1 MNETIKKLRDTA
13 QQYVQRV
20 YTPNRSIALGV
31 DMFTVK
37 MKGLNA
43 IASLHKASSFSYRDI
58 ESVSAGPIDGISLFA
73 PRLGYSNPLTG
84 ARAGRFRTKGR
95 HILASF
101 SSPAAD
107 VLTITLRQHP
117 DDPTK
122 FDMIQMQV
130 DNPHELVSQ
139 ISQRIE

>member
-58 ESVSAGPIDGISLFA
+58 ESVSAGP
-73 PRLGYSNPLTG
+73 
-84 ARAGRFRTKGR
+84 
-95 HILASF
+95 
-101 SSPAAD
+101 AD